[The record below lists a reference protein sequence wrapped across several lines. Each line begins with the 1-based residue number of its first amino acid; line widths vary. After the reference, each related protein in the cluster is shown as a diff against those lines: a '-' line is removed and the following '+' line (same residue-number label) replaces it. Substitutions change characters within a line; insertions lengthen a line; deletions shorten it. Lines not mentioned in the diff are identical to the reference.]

1 MAKMPTMIMI
11 NTQNNYLSGSYFVF
25 GSETMDIIYP
35 NNIADAIPAPV
46 ASIPPEKAPITPFD
60 LTASMVPLLNAY
72 PKPDIGT
79 VAPASPNFTKG
90 SYNPMAPRNTPDVR
104 KITKI

>member
-1 MAKMPTMIMI
+1 MAIMVIMKKIMAKMPTVIMI

-46 ASIPPEKAPITPFD
+46 ALFHRKRP
-60 LTASMVPLLNAY
+60 PLLL
-72 PKPDIGT
+72 PLI
-79 VAPASPNFTKG
+79 
-90 SYNPMAPRNTPDVR
+90 
-104 KITKI
+104 